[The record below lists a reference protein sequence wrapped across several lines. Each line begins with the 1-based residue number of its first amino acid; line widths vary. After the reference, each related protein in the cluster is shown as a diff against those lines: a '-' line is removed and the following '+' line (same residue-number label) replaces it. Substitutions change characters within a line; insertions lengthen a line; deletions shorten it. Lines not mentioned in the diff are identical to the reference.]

1 MSSKGRSQSQL
12 SNDEQSKNNTIKDY
26 ELIKHHISSP
36 RRTSISKE
44 GLDVASLEF
53 SSRRGSEV
61 SF

>member
-26 ELIKHHISSP
+26 ELIKHHIS
-36 RRTSISKE
+36 RRTSIAKE
-44 GLDVASLEF
+44 ALDVASLEF